1 MSNGTATNVSE
12 ILGKPIA
19 SSGSYK
25 TLRAIREGNG
35 STIKNLT
42 SLGSTFSRATVPTSS
57 LGITATRPF
66 TGN

>member
-1 MSNGTATNVSE
+1 MSNGTTTDLTSM
-12 ILGKPIA
+12 LGKPIT
-19 SSGSYK
+19 SGSYK

-42 SLGSTFSRATVPTSS
+42 SLGSAFSRVTDTKSS
-57 LGITATRPF
+57 LGNFATSTF